1 MPKEFTD
8 IEKERII
15 SALRE
20 QGQKL
25 FVSRGIKKVTIDE
38 LAKCAQIA
46 KGSFYSFYKTKEELI
61 LDISNFYQQKL
72 FDDLEPILSNKLHSN
87 KKKVILFMKTALEK
101 YNDYP
106 FLSMIDSEVI
116 EMLYRRLPREKV
128 EMELHSDILR
138 CEIFEKQNIRF
149 NYPLP
154 IVVKVLQKTII
165 ACIQNQED
173 EDNNITTDILLEGI
187 AEKVVKDNE

>member
-1 MPKEFTD
+1 MPRGFTD
-8 IEKERII
+8 VEKERII
-15 SALRE
+15 TALRE

-38 LAKCAQIA
+38 LAKSAQIA

-72 FDDLEPILSNKLHSN
+72 FDDLEPILSNKVHSN
-87 KKKVILFMKTALEK
+87 KKKVFLFMKMALEK

-116 EMLYRRLPREKV
+116 ELLYRRMPKEKV

-138 CEIFEKQNIRF
+138 CEIFEKHNILF
-149 NYPLP
+149 NYPMP
-154 IVVKVLQKTII
+154 VVVKLLQKTII
-165 ACIQNQED
+165 ACIQNKED
-173 EDNNITTDILLEGI
+173 EDNNTVTDILLESVV
-187 AEKVVKDNE
+187 EKVVKG